1 MTTERQINETADLIL
16 DLPNLMRQERDR
28 RRLSLRQMAAES
40 GLTVRVVDRTMKCG
54 LPTTQKSGLP
64 TAQHAVDL
72 LRWVAVS
79 KKQLKSS

>member
-1 MTTERQINETADLIL
+1 MTTERQINKTADLIL

-54 LPTTQKSGLP
+54 LPT
-64 TAQHAVDL
+64 AQHAVDL